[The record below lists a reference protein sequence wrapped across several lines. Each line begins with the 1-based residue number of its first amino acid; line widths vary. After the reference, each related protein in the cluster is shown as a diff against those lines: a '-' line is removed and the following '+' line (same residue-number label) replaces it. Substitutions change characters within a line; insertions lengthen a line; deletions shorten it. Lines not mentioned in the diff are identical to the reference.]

1 MSFIIYVVLPWIFLC
16 VFLVGAILSLWKRL
30 PYMWGFLS
38 CMIGVVIYLVGNELV
53 GGFNGMSLSLI
64 GALPFTIGL
73 FILFFLFI
81 GNKFQ

>member
-1 MSFIIYVVLPWIFLC
+1 MSFVIYVVLPWTFLC
-16 VFLVGAILSLWKRL
+16 LFFVGGLYSVWKRR
-30 PYMWGFLS
+30 PYVWGFIC
-38 CMIGVVIYLVGNELV
+38 CMLGVVIYLIGNEAV

-81 GNKFQ
+81 GDKFQ